1 MVSVLKSGVNSKLDP
16 LRFTHRQ
23 RWGTDAVSAIIHLVL
38 QHLEDSAAYAQLLL
52 LPSTPFLTLS
62 SPIIQKL
69 KQSDVNSVIIR
80 WQIGLSGLR
89 SISALS

>member
-38 QHLEDSAAYAQLLL
+38 QHLEDSAAYAQLLFIA
-52 LPSTPFLTLS
+52 FLTIFNTLQPHHS
-62 SPIIQKL
+62 E
-69 KQSDVNSVIIR
+69 
-80 WQIGLSGLR
+80 
-89 SISALS
+89 A